1 MWTCWY
7 IVLLVC
13 GVFDF
18 LTTLR
23 IRACTKLS
31 IKQRINKT
39 HMLVLLCEVIFA
51 SQPRN
56 LNRGKKGP
64 EIAEEKDVHK
74 TFNHIRVLFFYSK
87 YHIKISNDY
96 QWIFTYQYFANVRNA
111 HYSWFIFLSVTYQS
125 GKKNLSNRLWVEVAQ
140 QNYSIRYWLR
150 FL

>member
-7 IVLLVC
+7 IVLLVY

-23 IRACTKLS
+23 IRACTKLA

-74 TFNHIRVLFFYSK
+74 TFNHIRVLFFLLKVSY
-87 YHIKISNDY
+87 
-96 QWIFTYQYFANVRNA
+96 
-111 HYSWFIFLSVTYQS
+111 
-125 GKKNLSNRLWVEVAQ
+125 KN
-140 QNYSIRYWLR
+140 
-150 FL
+150 F